1 MTDAAG
7 WFRIAVTESNNV
19 LLFSIIGY
27 DALTLPVNGSS
38 TVNVVLKEL
47 VSDLEEVVVVGY
59 GTQRRSDMTGAV
71 SSVKADDIRNLPVR
85 SVNEALQ
92 GRAAGVQVT
101 RNDGAPGSS
110 SDIVIRGI
118 GSIGGMS
125 PLYIVDGIR
134 MSAGSNFNLQDVASI
149 EVLKDASAASI
160 YGAQAAGGV
169 VLITTKRGSAADKM
183 DINFSADYGMRESVN
198 LFDLLRTPDYYTAKT
213 NFGIATSNWGDP
225 ALLPDHDWVNSLYQ
239 KGTEQRYSLALSG
252 ATAKTGYYLSANYLN
267 EEGTMVDNSFE
278 RYGLRSNADFHIT
291 DNLTVGETL
300 YAWAT
305 ATNPTVTN
313 TYPFRSAPV
322 VPLYDDSN
330 PFGGWGKTGSF
341 FGGPNVVGQE
351 YMTHMLNRTYALEG
365 NVYAS
370 WDIIP
375 GLNFRSTF
383 GLSIFSMNNRRFN
396 EPYDYGIIADHVAG
410 LIRDNNN
417 QRDLTA
423 NFVLTYEKSF
433 GQHNVKGMGGYEAYQ
448 SHLTSL
454 HAEARGFPYL
464 TYNLGLSTNP
474 SSYVASGGEFPQTRL
489 LSQFGRINYGFA
501 NKYLV
506 TLNIRRDGSD
516 RFGPTNKFGVFPSA
530 SVGWKL
536 NEERFVKDHL
546 PTVGNLKLRASYGKL
561 GSTSNIPQYT
571 YQVSYG
577 GAGGTNSMGLA
588 DGSRFKGYALTA
600 QLANQHIRWETVLQT
615 DIGLDVGLLNNA
627 LNVTIDWYS
636 RQTQG
641 MIYRVPVAQSAGF
654 GNTSVY
660 TNIGQMSNKGL
671 ELAADYHG
679 KTGQLTYAI
688 AANASFNRNLVKQ
701 LDGTNDNPISDG
713 AAGSDLD
720 GNVGR
725 TEVGYPMSQFYGY
738 QVDGIFQTNEE
749 VNALNEQAR
758 RVSGN
763 DAVFFQNAGTAAG
776 DLKYLDVNGDGRVT
790 TADKTFIGNPWP
802 KMTYGLTL
810 NVGWNGLEIS
820 ALFQGVQGVDVY
832 NGNKHYTEYMYGDHN
847 TTKDIFNA
855 SFFNGNGLAD
865 QPRVGVTG
873 DNGTFSRDPNSNYGR
888 ISSYFVEDGS
898 FLKLRNLEVGYTFN
912 DNLTRALLVSNLKVY
927 LQAQNLFTLTNYSGL
942 DPEVLGRNGT
952 TARGIDA
959 IFSYPRTRLF
969 SVGVN
974 LNF

>member
-1 MTDAAG
+1 MYKKSIASARLYRIDYNVLGRLFIMFKLTLLLLLLAISQAGAEVFAQRASLHVTNKPLKEVLDELRKKTGFHFLYLVEDLKLANPVNVQLTDAPFAELLDHCFRAQPLTYEIRKNRVLVAKKPHLSTWFEAPPAPQREISGRVTNGKGEPLAGVTVRVKDSSTSAMTDAAG

-38 TVNVVLKEL
+38 TGNVVLKEL

-213 NFGIATSNWGDP
+213 NFGIATSHWGDP

-341 FGGPNVVGQE
+341 
-351 YMTHMLNRTYALEG
+351 
-365 NVYAS
+365 
-370 WDIIP
+370 
-375 GLNFRSTF
+375 
-383 GLSIFSMNNRRFN
+383 
-396 EPYDYGIIADHVAG
+396 
-410 LIRDNNN
+410 
-417 QRDLTA
+417 
-423 NFVLTYEKSF
+423 
-433 GQHNVKGMGGYEAYQ
+433 
-448 SHLTSL
+448 
-454 HAEARGFPYL
+454 
-464 TYNLGLSTNP
+464 
-474 SSYVASGGEFPQTRL
+474 
-489 LSQFGRINYGFA
+489 
-501 NKYLV
+501 
-506 TLNIRRDGSD
+506 
-516 RFGPTNKFGVFPSA
+516 
-530 SVGWKL
+530 
-536 NEERFVKDHL
+536 
-546 PTVGNLKLRASYGKL
+546 
-561 GSTSNIPQYT
+561 
-571 YQVSYG
+571 
-577 GAGGTNSMGLA
+577 
-588 DGSRFKGYALTA
+588 
-600 QLANQHIRWETVLQT
+600 
-615 DIGLDVGLLNNA
+615 
-627 LNVTIDWYS
+627 
-636 RQTQG
+636 
-641 MIYRVPVAQSAGF
+641 
-654 GNTSVY
+654 
-660 TNIGQMSNKGL
+660 
-671 ELAADYHG
+671 
-679 KTGQLTYAI
+679 
-688 AANASFNRNLVKQ
+688 
-701 LDGTNDNPISDG
+701 
-713 AAGSDLD
+713 
-720 GNVGR
+720 
-725 TEVGYPMSQFYGY
+725 
-738 QVDGIFQTNEE
+738 
-749 VNALNEQAR
+749 
-758 RVSGN
+758 
-763 DAVFFQNAGTAAG
+763 
-776 DLKYLDVNGDGRVT
+776 
-790 TADKTFIGNPWP
+790 
-802 KMTYGLTL
+802 
-810 NVGWNGLEIS
+810 
-820 ALFQGVQGVDVY
+820 
-832 NGNKHYTEYMYGDHN
+832 
-847 TTKDIFNA
+847 
-855 SFFNGNGLAD
+855 
-865 QPRVGVTG
+865 
-873 DNGTFSRDPNSNYGR
+873 
-888 ISSYFVEDGS
+888 
-898 FLKLRNLEVGYTFN
+898 
-912 DNLTRALLVSNLKVY
+912 
-927 LQAQNLFTLTNYSGL
+927 
-942 DPEVLGRNGT
+942 
-952 TARGIDA
+952 
-959 IFSYPRTRLF
+959 
-969 SVGVN
+969 
-974 LNF
+974 